1 LSYQG
6 THVAINLNNLKSN
19 LNYLKENLEPSTKIM
34 CVVKAFAYGSDPLII
49 GKFLE
54 KNNVDYLAVAYT
66 NEGVKLRSSG
76 IKLPILI
83 LHPQINDFDEILE
96 YNLEPNIYSF
106 RILERFL
113 SKSKKHPF
121 HLKFNTG
128 LNRLGFKIDDVDL
141 LYNIL
146 GSGNNIKY
154 LFSHLGASDDIK
166 EKAFTMGQIKL
177 FDTISKKMNNKFNK
191 VFNKHLLNTSG
202 ILNYHDYQYDMV
214 RTGIGLYGYGNDDDY
229 NKKLKPVLTLNSVIS
244 QIHNVQKNESVGYNR
259 GFIAE
264 KDYKIGIIPIGHA
277 DGISRTLGNGKIG
290 FKINNQIAKTVGNIC
305 MDMLMVDITN
315 IKCKEGDMV
324 SIIDEKNQTAEEIG
338 NISDT
343 ISYEILTA
351 LSSRMKRI
359 IIEN

>member
-1 LSYQG
+1 MSYQG
-6 THVAINLNNLKSN
+6 THVEINLNNLQSN
-19 LNYLKENLEPSTKIM
+19 LNYLKKNLEPSTKIM

-49 GKFLE
+49 ANFLE

-83 LHPQINDFDEILE
+83 LHPQFDDFDEILK
-96 YNLEPNIYSF
+96 YHLEPNIYSF

-128 LNRLGFKIDDVDL
+128 LNRLGFKLDDVDML
-141 LYNIL
+141 FNTI
-146 GSGNNIKY
+146 GNGDNIKY

-166 EKAFTMGQIKL
+166 EKAFTMGQIEL
-177 FDTISKKMNNKFNK
+177 FDKISKRMNNKFNK
-191 VFNKHLLNTSG
+191 AINKHLLNTSG

-290 FKINNQIAKTVGNIC
+290 FRINSQIAPTIGNIC

-324 SIIDEKNQTAEEIG
+324 SIIDNKNQTAQDIG
-338 NISDT
+338 DISGT

-359 IIEN
+359 VIRN